1 MTVGKFKDDV
11 HEFRRR
17 LRTLADDLWQLRHG
31 NGPTTVARIS
41 TAADMLERA
50 ESVLNQA
57 AKACNG
63 LEFTP

>member
-1 MTVGKFKDDV
+1 MTTAKFKDDT

-17 LRTLADDLWQLRHG
+17 IRALAADLWQFRHG
-31 NGPTTVARIS
+31 NGPVTTARIS

-57 AKACNG
+57 AKACSG